1 MLEKS
6 GYQQLNFDV
15 EKDPSNLHSL
25 LYYQTTTLTLKI
37 IMSTV
42 QTLNTNLIILM
53 QKCRP
58 QKHQSLLLHYRR
70 RQFGKEDFRTLAGV
84 YKEEKTKRKGGT
96 RMDK

>member
-6 GYQQLNFDV
+6 RYQQLNFDV
-15 EKDPSNLHSL
+15 EKDPSNVHSL
-25 LYYQTTTLTLKI
+25 LYSQTTALTLKI

-42 QTLNTNLIILM
+42 QTLNRNLIILM

-70 RQFGKEDFRTLAGV
+70 RQLGKEDFRTLAGV
-84 YKEEKTKRKGGT
+84 HKEETKRKGEK